1 MSLATLMPLPINWV
15 AAVLILIVA
24 ARPDGLPSSIRQ
36 VLTSWL
42 GIIGLFAG
50 GLVLFVNE
58 PILGT
63 AVFILMFALLAEE
76 HKKNKRE
83 YFDNQITT
91 DIVTS
96 RKKWLVEQILDER
109 PRAIS
114 DRMVVTQAPN
124 S

>member
-1 MSLATLMPLPINWV
+1 MSLATLLPLPMNWV
-15 AAVLILIVA
+15 GAVLILIVA

-58 PILGT
+58 PIVGT
-63 AVFILMFALLAEE
+63 AVFILMFALLAEQ

-109 PRAIS
+109 PIAIS
-114 DRMVVTQAPN
+114 DKMVVTQAPN

>member
-42 GIIGLFAG
+42 GVISLFAG

-58 PILGT
+58 PIVGT

-91 DIVTS
+91 DYVTT

-114 DRMVVTQAPN
+114 DKMVVTQAPN

>member
-24 ARPDGLPSSIRQ
+24 ARPDGLPSSIRK

-42 GIIGLFAG
+42 GVIGLFSG

-58 PILGT
+58 PIVGT

-83 YFDNQITT
+83 YFDNHIST

-96 RKKWLVEQILDER
+96 RKKWLVEEILDER

-114 DRMVVTQAPN
+114 DKMVVTQAPN

>member
-1 MSLATLMPLPINWV
+1 
-15 AAVLILIVA
+15 
-24 ARPDGLPSSIRQ
+24 
-36 VLTSWL
+36 
-42 GIIGLFAG
+42 
-50 GLVLFVNE
+50 
-58 PILGT
+58 
-63 AVFILMFALLAEE
+63 MFALLAEE

-109 PRAIS
+109 PLAIS

>member
-42 GIIGLFAG
+42 GVIGLFAG

-58 PILGT
+58 PIVGT

-83 YFDNQITT
+83 YFDNHIST

-114 DRMVVTQAPN
+114 DKMVVTQAPN

>member
-1 MSLATLMPLPINWV
+1 MSLATLMPLPVNWV
-15 AAVLILIVA
+15 GAVLILIVA

-58 PILGT
+58 PIVGT
-63 AVFILMFALLAEE
+63 AVFILMFALLAEQ

-109 PRAIS
+109 PIAIS
-114 DRMVVTQAPN
+114 DKMVVTQAPN

>member
-1 MSLATLMPLPINWV
+1 MSLDTLIPLPINWLS
-15 AAVLILIVA
+15 AVLILIVA
-24 ARPDGLPSSIRQ
+24 ARPDGLPSSIRK

-50 GLVLFVNE
+50 GLVLFVSQH
-58 PILGT
+58 IICT

-109 PRAIS
+109 PLAIS

>member
-58 PILGT
+58 PIVGT

-83 YFDNQITT
+83 YFDNHIST
-91 DIVTS
+91 DYVTS

-114 DRMVVTQAPN
+114 DKMVVTQAPN

>member
-1 MSLATLMPLPINWV
+1 MALDTLIPLPLNWLS
-15 AAVLILIVA
+15 AVLILIIA
-24 ARPDGLPSSIRQ
+24 ARPDGLPSSIRK

-50 GLVLFVNE
+50 GLVLFVNQ
-58 PILGT
+58 PIIGT

-91 DIVTS
+91 DFVTS

-109 PRAIS
+109 PLAIS
-114 DRMVVTQAPN
+114 DKMVVTQAPN

>member
-58 PILGT
+58 PIVGT

-83 YFDNQITT
+83 YFDNHIST

-114 DRMVVTQAPN
+114 DKMVVTQAPN

>member
-1 MSLATLMPLPINWV
+1 MSLDTLIPLPINWLS
-15 AAVLILIVA
+15 AVLILIVA
-24 ARPDGLPSSIRQ
+24 ERPDGLPSSIRK

-50 GLVLFVNE
+50 GLVLFVSQ
-58 PILGT
+58 PIIGT

-109 PRAIS
+109 PLAIS

>member
-42 GIIGLFAG
+42 GVIGLFAG
-50 GLVLFVNE
+50 GLVLFVNQ
-58 PILGT
+58 PIVGT

-83 YFDNQITT
+83 YFDNHIST

-114 DRMVVTQAPN
+114 DKMVVTQAPN

>member
-1 MSLATLMPLPINWV
+1 MSLDTLIPLPINWV
-15 AAVLILIVA
+15 GAVLILIVA

-42 GIIGLFAG
+42 GVIGLFAG
-50 GLVLFVNE
+50 GLVLFVNT
-58 PILGT
+58 PIVGT

-96 RKKWLVEQILDER
+96 QKKWLVEQILDER

>member
-1 MSLATLMPLPINWV
+1 MSLAALIPLPINWV
-15 AAVLILIVA
+15 GAVLILIVA

-42 GIIGLFAG
+42 GVISLFAG

-58 PILGT
+58 PIVGT

-91 DIVTS
+91 DYVTT

-114 DRMVVTQAPN
+114 DKMVVTQAPN

>member
-1 MSLATLMPLPINWV
+1 MSLATLIPLPMNWV
-15 AAVLILIVA
+15 GAVLILIVA

-58 PILGT
+58 PIVGT
-63 AVFILMFALLAEE
+63 AVFILMFALLAEQ

-109 PRAIS
+109 PIAIS
-114 DRMVVTQAPN
+114 DKMVVTQAPN

>member
-1 MSLATLMPLPINWV
+1 MALDALIPLPINWLS
-15 AAVLILIVA
+15 AVLILIIA
-24 ARPDGLPSSIRQ
+24 ARPDGLPSSIRK

-50 GLVLFVNE
+50 GLVLYVNQ
-58 PILGT
+58 PIIGT

-91 DIVTS
+91 DFVTS

-109 PRAIS
+109 PLAIS
-114 DRMVVTQAPN
+114 DKMVVTQAPN

>member
-15 AAVLILIVA
+15 AAVLILIIA

-50 GLVLFVNE
+50 GLVLFVNQ
-58 PILGT
+58 PIVGT

-83 YFDNQITT
+83 FFDNQIST
-91 DIVTS
+91 DIITS

-114 DRMVVTQAPN
+114 DKMVVTQAPN

>member
-42 GIIGLFAG
+42 GVIGLFAG

-58 PILGT
+58 PIVGT

-83 YFDNQITT
+83 YFDNHIST
-91 DIVTS
+91 DYVTS

-114 DRMVVTQAPN
+114 DKMVVTQAPN

>member
-24 ARPDGLPSSIRQ
+24 ARPDGLPSSIRK

-42 GIIGLFAG
+42 GVIGLFSG

-58 PILGT
+58 PIVGT

-83 YFDNQITT
+83 YFDNHIST

-96 RKKWLVEQILDER
+96 RKKWLVEDILDER

-114 DRMVVTQAPN
+114 DKMVVTQAPN

>member
-1 MSLATLMPLPINWV
+1 MSLDTLIPLPINWLS
-15 AAVLILIVA
+15 AVLILIVA
-24 ARPDGLPSSIRQ
+24 ARPDGLPSSIRK

-50 GLVLFVNE
+50 GLVLFV
-58 PILGT
+58 
-63 AVFILMFALLAEE
+63 
-76 HKKNKRE
+76 
-83 YFDNQITT
+83 
-91 DIVTS
+91 TS

-109 PRAIS
+109 PLAIS

>member
-1 MSLATLMPLPINWV
+1 MSLATLIPLPMNWV
-15 AAVLILIVA
+15 GAVLILIVA

>member
-24 ARPDGLPSSIRQ
+24 ARPDGLPSSIRK

-42 GIIGLFAG
+42 GVIGLFSG

-58 PILGT
+58 PIVGT

-83 YFDNQITT
+83 YFDNHIST
-91 DIVTS
+91 DYVTS

-114 DRMVVTQAPN
+114 DKMVVTQAPN

>member
-1 MSLATLMPLPINWV
+1 MSLATLIPLPMNWV
-15 AAVLILIVA
+15 GAVLILIIA

>member
-42 GIIGLFAG
+42 GVIGLFAG

-58 PILGT
+58 PIVGT

-83 YFDNQITT
+83 YFDNHIST
-91 DIVTS
+91 DYVTS

-114 DRMVVTQAPN
+114 DKMVVTQATN